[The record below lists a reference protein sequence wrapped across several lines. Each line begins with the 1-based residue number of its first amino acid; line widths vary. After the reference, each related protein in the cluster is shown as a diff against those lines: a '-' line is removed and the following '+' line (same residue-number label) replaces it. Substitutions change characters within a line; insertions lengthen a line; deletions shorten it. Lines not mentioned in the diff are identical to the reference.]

1 MAFSLVP
8 EHLRKPELV
17 FEVLAR
23 GQKPEGDVRALRAQ
37 LRACIALD
45 RSWNAEFQ
53 INTEFEFCKTRME
66 ELEDDINFESLPMS
80 GSAKARLASQLLHW
94 RDRIVLLMSAPSLNS
109 DIKSWAFSASN
120 KLKQALDGLSEVRS
134 VKEKGVLFTAVTP
147 TEVPTT
153 ITFANH
159 PPALSFEPPRVTMSP
174 MGSGPP
180 EAAGEASSIVV
191 PSFSSFGKLPHPLG
205 SVLQHFPRVDGLD
218 TNLLIHFLLEVFK
231 LREFPGM
238 TDAMLMQILAQF
250 SLRPLFDR
258 LLDCLK
264 RGATFDQFHA
274 EILEF
279 FVPARVRERLRVERV
294 YRPQAPDETL
304 SHFVGEIRDVAR
316 VLRLSLS
323 ETELVSL
330 ILEGIKP
337 EERSRLIFCSR
348 PASFADLDRLSI
360 ISRGVQDA
368 DDQREAISCAKNSFF
383 KERSYKRFLAKVMV
397 MCCNVINTAQRG
409 GVLSVNMPLITT
421 VDNSMVDGDVT

>member
-1 MAFSLVP
+1 
-8 EHLRKPELV
+8 
-17 FEVLAR
+17 
-23 GQKPEGDVRALRAQ
+23 
-37 LRACIALD
+37 
-45 RSWNAEFQ
+45 
-53 INTEFEFCKTRME
+53 
-66 ELEDDINFESLPMS
+66 
-80 GSAKARLASQLLHW
+80 
-94 RDRIVLLMSAPSLNS
+94 
-109 DIKSWAFSASN
+109 
-120 KLKQALDGLSEVRS
+120 
-134 VKEKGVLFTAVTP
+134 
-147 TEVPTT
+147 
-153 ITFANH
+153 
-159 PPALSFEPPRVTMSP
+159 MSP

-191 PSFSSFGKLPHPLG
+191 PYFSSFGKLPHPLG

-238 TDAMLMQILAQF
+238 TDAMLMQSLAQF

-294 YRPQAPDETL
+294 YRPQATDETL

-368 DDQREAISCAKNSFF
+368 DDQKEAMSRHLPHLPPGPVHAPVQSEPAAAPSLSFDPAS
-383 KERSYKRFLAKVMV
+383 RSPPWARASLMFAV
-397 MCCNVINTAQRG
+397 
-409 GVLSVNMPLITT
+409 GVRAAM
-421 VDNSMVDGDVT
+421 

>member
-37 LRACIALD
+37 LWACIALD

-94 RDRIVLLMSAPSLNS
+94 RDRIVLLMSAPSLDS

-180 EAAGEASSIVV
+180 EAAGEASSIAV

-231 LREFPGM
+231 L
-238 TDAMLMQILAQF
+238 TDAMLMQILAHF

-258 LLDCLK
+258 LLLDVQQNHTNRIYRHVGFECVGL
-264 RGATFDQFHA
+264 
-274 EILEF
+274 
-279 FVPARVRERLRVERV
+279 PVRPKHEGEPPLPTLTDEWR
-294 YRPQAPDETL
+294 RPNLPSKGL
-304 SHFVGEIRDVAR
+304 
-316 VLRLSLS
+316 
-323 ETELVSL
+323 
-330 ILEGIKP
+330 
-337 EERSRLIFCSR
+337 
-348 PASFADLDRLSI
+348 
-360 ISRGVQDA
+360 
-368 DDQREAISCAKNSFF
+368 
-383 KERSYKRFLAKVMV
+383 
-397 MCCNVINTAQRG
+397 
-409 GVLSVNMPLITT
+409 
-421 VDNSMVDGDVT
+421 